1 VVINLLKS
9 DYKVPRGKMVRVLME
24 VKGDKIERIQI
35 CGDFFLYP
43 QEALPKLEE
52 SLRGVKTEEEDVL
65 NRIKEVYGR
74 LGIVSLGVEPRDF
87 TIAIMKALKEK

>member
-1 VVINLLKS
+1 
-9 DYKVPRGKMVRVLME
+9 MVRVLME
-24 VKGDKIERIQI
+24 VRSDKIERIQI

-43 QEALPKLEE
+43 QEALSKLEE
-52 SLRGVKTEEEDVL
+52 SLKGVKTEEEEVL

-74 LGIVSLGVEPRDF
+74 LGIVSLGVRPKDF